1 MTTVAAP
8 RRRTIQLP
16 SPRRARRLVQRNLL
30 VYRHGWMV
38 IFSGF
43 FEPIFYLLGIGFGI
57 GSIIGTITAPSGEP
71 LPYAAFVAPALLA
84 ASCMNGAIADG
95 FFNIF
100 FKLNYER
107 TYEGVLATPLG
118 VPDVALGEMIW
129 ALSRGTIYAA
139 GFLVVMLA
147 MGLILS
153 PWALLALPAAILV
166 SAAFSA
172 MALSITGYVRKIAD
186 FDIVLGL
193 FVMPMFLFSATFFP
207 LETYPEPLQFIVQLT
222 PLYHGVSLVRGL
234 TTGLVGPALLIDVA
248 YLLLLLAAGLTVA
261 TLRLQQRIIK

>member
-1 MTTVAAP
+1 MTAVA
-8 RRRTIQLP
+8 RVRGTTITLP

-43 FEPIFYLLGIGFGI
+43 FEPLFYLLGIGFGI
-57 GSIIGTITAPSGEP
+57 GSIIGAITGPNGQSI
-71 LPYAAFVAPALLA
+71 PYSAFVAPALLA

-100 FKLNYER
+100 FKLNYQR

-153 PWALLALPAAILV
+153 PWALLALPAAVLV

-172 MALSITGYVRKIAD
+172 MALSITGYVRKIQD

-193 FVMPMFLFSATFFP
+193 VVMPMFLFSATFFP
-207 LETYPEPLQFIVQLT
+207 LETYPEPIRLVVQLT
-222 PLYHGVSLVRGL
+222 PLYHGVSLLRGL
-234 TTGLVGPALLIDVA
+234 TTGIVEPAMLLDVA
-248 YLLLLLAAGLTVA
+248 YLVLLLAAGLTIA
-261 TLRLQQRIIK
+261 TIRLQQRIIK

>member
-1 MTTVAAP
+1 MTTITA
-8 RRRTIQLP
+8 RRGPNITLP

-57 GSIIGTITAPSGEP
+57 GSIVGTISAPNGEP
-71 LPYAAFVAPALLA
+71 LPYSAFVAPALLA

-129 ALSRGTIYAA
+129 ALSRGTVYAA

-207 LETYPEPLQFIVQLT
+207 LATYPEPVRFIVQLT
-222 PLYHGVSLVRGL
+222 PLYHGVSLLRGL
-234 TTGLVGPALLIDVA
+234 TTGIVSPALLLDVA
-248 YLLLLLAAGLTVA
+248 YLVLLLAAGLTVA